1 MRYPPDHK
9 ARTRERIL
17 RAAAD
22 VFRRQGYHAAGIDQ
36 VMAAAGLTAGAFYNH
51 FPSKEAL
58 LAEVLPYLLSQKLG
72 ILPEPESPS
81 GERVWAFAFIES
93 YLSALHRDHPERGCA
108 VPAVVSELPRSGEAP
123 RTAFQDLLRALQD
136 RLADDL
142 GGSNP
147 EDLAK
152 EQALVLLALCVGGI
166 TLSRAV
172 PDVDLREEVLAACR
186 KHALQLLPA
195 DGPGEREDPVLSSSD
210 GGATSE
216 VTS

>member
-1 MRYPPDHK
+1 MRYPPEHK

-17 RAAAD
+17 QAAAD

-58 LAEVLPYLLSQKLG
+58 LAEVLPYLLSRKLG

-81 GERVWAFAFIES
+81 GEKAWALTFIES
-93 YLSALHRDHPERGCA
+93 YLSAAHRDHPERGCA

-123 RTAFQDLLRALQD
+123 RTAFQDLLRALQS
-136 RLADDL
+136 RLADEL
-142 GGSNP
+142 GGSGP
-147 EDLAK
+147 EEPAR

-172 PDVDLREEVLAACR
+172 PDADLREEVLVACR
-186 KHALQLLPA
+186 KHALRLLQQEQ
-195 DGPGEREDPVLSSSD
+195 PGE
-210 GGATSE
+210 
-216 VTS
+216 